1 MRQQRETVGKHAMH
15 ILAGYIS
22 MFSGQ
27 GPFQTGITRYVTFR
41 LKSSCSFYACVSADL
56 LFGHGRE
63 IDEALRPGVYSLIDI
78 CEESDFQQLHTYLG
92 GP

>member
-1 MRQQRETVGKHAMH
+1 MRQQREILGKHSMH
-15 ILAGYIS
+15 FLAGYIS

-27 GPFQTGITRYVTFR
+27 GPFQTGITRYVLR
-41 LKSSCSFYACVSADL
+41 LCRSSIYTSVSAISP
-56 LFGHGRE
+56 FIRGRE
-63 IDEALRPGVYSLIDI
+63 IDEALRPGVYALIDI